1 VRLQLDYGQLDL
13 GREIKPLDLLL
24 HLVVAGKMDPWEID
38 IVEITDKY
46 FEKLAEFR
54 DLDLRISART
64 ILAGSILVR
73 LKSEAI
79 LSSDQVDLNEE
90 EEEELREMYRVL
102 PLFPP
107 IRRVN
112 TKTTLPQLFEAL
124 LDALEEE
131 RYRKE
136 MMLAS
141 ADRTEERTLLVDE
154 DRIDVRESMMR
165 LYDRICKIA
174 SAARKV
180 NFKELLVGQ
189 ETIAICRTFLYLLY
203 LVRDGKIR
211 IWQEHF
217 FGAIYIEPV
226 GVTRS

>member
-1 VRLQLDYGQLDL
+1 MKLQLDYGQLDL
-13 GREIKPLDLLL
+13 NQEIKPLDLLL

-46 FEKLAEFR
+46 LEKLAEFR

-79 LSSDQVDLNEE
+79 LSSDHVDLNEE
-90 EEEELREMYRVL
+90 EEEELREMYRIL

-107 IRRVN
+107 IRRIN

-136 MMLAS
+136 LLLAS
-141 ADRTEERTLLVDE
+141 ADRTEERRLLVDE
-154 DRIDVRESMMR
+154 DRIDVRESMRR
-165 LYDRICKIA
+165 LHEKICTMA
-174 SAARKV
+174 SGAGRV
-180 NFKELLVGQ
+180 SFSDLLLGQ
-189 ETIAICRTFLYLLY
+189 EAIAICRTFLYLLY
-203 LVRDGKIR
+203 LVKDGKIR
-211 IWQEHF
+211 VWQEQF

-226 GVTRS
+226 GEAGS

>member
-1 VRLQLDYGQLDL
+1 MRLQLDYGQLDL